1 MFRSIVLC
9 GFTGIVIAKVCV
21 GDWLTV
27 LALTSGA
34 LVGYILGIATK
45 SRQHQKYR

>member
-9 GFTGIVIAKVCV
+9 GFIGIVIIRACL

-27 LALTSGA
+27 LGLTSGA
-34 LVGYILGIATK
+34 LVGYILGVAPK